1 MNNSNFFKFKNDKT
15 IDILKGWNKSSI
27 IKLKIYRN
35 EKKDFEDFLKIDEN
49 LRNNEKLLI
58 INKGKVNITID
69 QKNFEMINL
78 DTLNLFS
85 NNKEIE
91 ILALEDSEI
100 YLICSLKKDQ
110 TSGKPIF
117 FNFKKDI
124 NPKNLWGGKCISR
137 VYYGKELNLV
147 MFDLKKG
154 FKFHDDGHKNE
165 QITWLLSGEMEFYA
179 EKKKKLLKVDEGIS
193 IGKNHFHGG
202 ISNGAIGF
210 DAFFPKRDE
219 TRYKN

>member
-1 MNNSNFFKFKNDKT
+1 MIDSNFFKFVNNKT
-15 IDILKGWNKSSI
+15 TDILRGWNNSSVI
-27 IKLKIYRN
+27 RLKISKN
-35 EKKDFEDFLKIDEN
+35 EKKNFEDFLKIDKN
-49 LRNNEKLLI
+49 LRNNEKLLVI
-58 INKGKVNITID
+58 RKGKINARIGKKT
-69 QKNFEMINL
+69 FEMVDL

-91 ILALEDSEI
+91 ILALENTEI
-100 YLICSLKKDQ
+100 YLICSLKNDQ

-117 FNFKKDI
+117 FNFKRDI
-124 NPKNLWGGKCISR
+124 KPKNLWGGECISR
-137 VYYGKELNLV
+137 IYYGKELNLV

-219 TRYKN
+219 TKYKN